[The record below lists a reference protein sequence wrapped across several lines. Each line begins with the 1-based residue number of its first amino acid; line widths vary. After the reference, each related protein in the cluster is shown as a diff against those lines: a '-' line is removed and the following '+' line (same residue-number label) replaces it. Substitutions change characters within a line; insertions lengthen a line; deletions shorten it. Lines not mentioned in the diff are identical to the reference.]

1 MNVLKNLVMAAAL
14 VAASASASAANLNAW
29 GAMDVGC
36 GGYPHPSEP
45 PEYCVSFWAPIVAA
59 EGEFTVDLATRS
71 IYMHALVWTQYYG
84 GPYSLQMD
92 ADLVDAAP
100 NFSGDAV
107 LIDRG
112 DLHAVLLKVS
122 DTGAWKF
129 GSEELG
135 FFIRAQ

>member
-1 MNVLKNLVMAAAL
+1 MNGFKNFVMAAAL
-14 VAASASASAANLNAW
+14 VAASASTSAANLNAW
-29 GAMDVGC
+29 GAVDVNC
-36 GGYPHPSEP
+36 GGYPPPSEP
-45 PEYCVSFWAPIVAA
+45 PEDCVSLWAPITAA
-59 EGEFTVDLATRS
+59 SGDFTVDLANRQVRL
-71 IYMHALVWTQYYG
+71 YALIWTQYYG

-107 LIDRG
+107 IIDRG